1 MNIFSKSYT
10 EKDYKEIIS
19 PRLTEEEYEKSLRAF
34 VILCTDILIIDKNK
48 KTIYLA
54 KRKAKPMNGWWFIG
68 GRMYANETKEDS
80 AIRCFKRETDI
91 LLQKEDLELVALIDH
106 RFKDREQIPQEIG
119 CHTVSYVFI
128 IDVEKINFEKVLL
141 ENNEYVEGS
150 SFEEFDRQKLL
161 DYGIFESMIDVYDTI
176 FK

>member
-68 GRMYANETKEDS
+68 GRMYANETKEES
-80 AIRCFKRETDI
+80 AVRCFKRETDI
-91 LLQKEDLELVALIDH
+91 DIKEENLDFVALVDH
-106 RFKDREQIPQEIG
+106 RFKDRE
-119 CHTVSYVFI
+119 
-128 IDVEKINFEKVLL
+128 
-141 ENNEYVEGS
+141 
-150 SFEEFDRQKLL
+150 
-161 DYGIFESMIDVYDTI
+161 
-176 FK
+176 